1 MNLFVTG
8 ANGYIGGNFIKKA
21 SMKGYKIFA
30 LTRKKK
36 NKKIKNVKWL
46 VGGIDKNWKELKRT
60 DILIHLAAVGGYTRF
75 STFKKCYNFNVLKS
89 KKLVEN
95 SVSNGCNKLLIIS
108 SKKEKKIK
116 NLEIN
121 KNQIKN
127 YEKKP
132 DYIYALTKAIF
143 SKFCFDFSKKNDV
156 KIRIVRL
163 YHVYGR
169 NEKKFR
175 LWPALI
181 KAAKNNKDFRMTS
194 GNQKTDFNYIDDVID
209 GLINAIN
216 LKKKSKKFPQ
226 IWDMGSGKTMSVKKF
241 AQSIWK
247 SINPS
252 SKIYFSKI
260 KIYDKKNY
268 STRSQ
273 SLWKI
278 RYTKPEL
285 TIEK

>member
-1 MNLFVTG
+1 M
-8 ANGYIGGNFIKKA
+8 
-21 SMKGYKIFA
+21 
-30 LTRKKK
+30 
-36 NKKIKNVKWL
+36 
-46 VGGIDKNWKELKRT
+46 
-60 DILIHLAAVGGYTRF
+60 IHLAAAGGYTRF

-95 SVSNGCNKLLIIS
+95 SFKNGCNKLLIIS

-116 NLEIN
+116 NLKIN

-127 YEKKP
+127 YENKP

-143 SKFCFDFSKKNDV
+143 SKFCLEFSKKNDA

-209 GLINAIN
+209 GLIDVIN
-216 LKKKSKKFPQ
+216 FKKKNKKFPQ

-241 AQSIWK
+241 AESIWK
-247 SINPS
+247 SIKPS
-252 SKIYFSKI
+252 SKISFSKI

-268 STRSQ
+268 STRSKN
-273 SLWKI
+273 LWKI